1 LSAEARRPLERDA
14 EETDRRAASV
24 PSEVLGDAQ
33 SVVGGFQAVIGL
45 QSRQV
50 ADEVQVAA
58 ALDVDE
64 GPHEGV
70 VGVEAAGENQREY
83 VHSGVTTVRVS
94 RRTGP
99 K

>member
-1 LSAEARRPLERDA
+1 
-14 EETDRRAASV
+14 V

-33 SVVGGFQAVIGL
+33 SLVGGFQAVVRF
-45 QSRQV
+45 QRRQV

-64 GPHEGV
+64 RSHEGV
-70 VGVEAAGENQREY
+70 VGMQAAGENQREY